1 MTEGLLLVDKPTGV
15 TSYDV
20 VRAVKR
26 AVNEKKVGH
35 GGTLDPFATGLLV
48 VLIGRRYTRLQD
60 QVMRGRKVY
69 QTVFRLGVETDTGD
83 RTGTVIRTGD
93 INGLTIEA
101 IESALQAFSGEIEQ
115 KPHPYSAVKYH
126 GRPLYYYARQGIEV
140 PIEPRKVDLYGWT
153 VLNWKPPELTLRL
166 EVSKGFYVRSLAFD
180 LGRSLGV
187 GAAVLDLRRLSIGR
201 FHVDVAVGLDLIRSE
216 GKGIEDRLLTLEEID
231 VSGL

>member
-1 MTEGLLLVDKPTGV
+1 MLVDKPTGV

-140 PIEPRKVDLYGWT
+140 PIEPRKVGLYGWT

-187 GAAVLDLRRLSIGR
+187 GAAVLALRRLSIGR
-201 FHVDVAVGLDLIRSE
+201 FHVDDAVGLDLIRSE
-216 GKGIEDRLLTLEEID
+216 GKGIVDRLLRLEEID

>member
-1 MTEGLLLVDKPTGV
+1 MTEGLLLVDKPAGV

-26 AVNEKKVGH
+26 AVNERKVGH

-48 VLIGRRYTRLQD
+48 ILIGRRYTKLQD
-60 QVMRGRKVY
+60 QVMGGRKVY

-115 KPHPYSAVKYH
+115 KPHPYSAVKYQ
-126 GRPLYYYARQGIEV
+126 GRPLYYYARQGIKV
-140 PIEPRKVDLYGWT
+140 PIEPRKVHLHEWA
-153 VLNWKPPELTLRL
+153 VIKWEPPELTLKL

-187 GAAVLDLRRLSIGR
+187 GAAVLALRRLSIGR
-201 FHVDVAVGLDLIRSE
+201 FHVDVAVCLDLIRSE